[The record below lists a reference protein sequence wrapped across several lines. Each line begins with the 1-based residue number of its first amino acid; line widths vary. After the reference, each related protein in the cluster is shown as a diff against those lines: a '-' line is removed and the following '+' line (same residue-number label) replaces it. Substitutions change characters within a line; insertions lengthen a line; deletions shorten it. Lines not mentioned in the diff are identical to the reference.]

1 MIGIKQLRF
10 ATTQP
15 RVARTSSLEGCVV
28 RPIFRAVVLLMST
41 FASVTLAEDSSVFGF
56 TSVVMQRTACLGSCP
71 VYTVKILSTGDV
83 IYDGDEGVKITGQ
96 RVARIDSAD
105 LRALADAFEH
115 IDFYSLHERYRSKK
129 DGCVEA
135 RSDYPAVEI
144 VISRAG
150 KPKKVYYN
158 YGCKG
163 ISAAQRIA
171 WLSDKIDEVSR
182 TAQWVGDK
190 G

>member
-1 MIGIKQLRF
+1 M
-10 ATTQP
+10 
-15 RVARTSSLEGCVV
+15 
-28 RPIFRAVVLLMST
+28 RPILSAVVLLMST
-41 FASVTLAEDSSVFGF
+41 FSSVTLAEKSSALGF

-83 IYDGDEGVKITGQ
+83 IYDGEEEVKITGH
-96 RVARIDSAD
+96 RTARIDPAD
-105 LRALADAFEH
+105 LRVLADAFEH
-115 IDFYSLHERYRSKK
+115 IHFYGLHEMYRSRS
-129 DGCVEA
+129 DGCAEM
-135 RSDYPAVEI
+135 RSDYPTVEI
-144 VISRAG
+144 GILRAG
-150 KPKKVYYN
+150 KPKKVRYN

-163 ISAAQRIA
+163 IGAAQRIA